1 MSSRS
6 QLAPL
11 SRILILLSVGACF
24 FFTHNTNAQ
33 RRAARRVPTVS
44 KPAKAI
50 VPRARK
56 VTHPSSLT
64 LRDGTLIGQPWT
76 GDEPIAETTAAIM
89 EREQSHAASLQNEPQ
104 QIRPP
109 KPERET
115 PERDKLPQNPNALPG
130 AQWPEIGEGVTGRKG
145 DGATNESAAPQPVTF
160 SFTAAT
166 AADSGYYPP
175 DSMGAVGPAQFL
187 LAINGR
193 IRAFDKNSGVIGA
206 LNADLDVF
214 FESVRETALTTDP
227 RVRFDRLSNRW
238 FVACI
243 NYLRAG
249 QLVLNNKVLLAV
261 SDGPTITTTTVWR
274 FYSFQHNT
282 VAPAGTSGLFADY
295 PTFAVDHNALYVGV
309 NLFYADDSFG
319 GCDLFV
325 IRKSSVVNGGTL
337 VATAFRGLSTGPNS
351 SGMFTPQGADSVET
365 NNTGYVIGTDNAALG
380 KLIVRRVSDPGGT
393 PVLSP
398 NLNLNV
404 LATAPP
410 VRVPHLG
417 NTQGTDGNLD
427 AIGDRLFA
435 AHIRNGRLWTAHNIG
450 TDHRGTSLGSRTRT
464 AARWYEIG
472 DLDNDPPRLI
482 QAGTVFADS
491 TNNTT
496 DTRHYFIPTL
506 MTSGQG
512 HMALGASSA
521 GANEYIN
528 AATAGRLATDALG
541 TTRAPLLFTAASQ
554 PYNPARDTGDA
565 AIGRRWGDYSFT
577 SLDPCDDMTM
587 WTVQQFVDG
596 LNSYGV
602 KVAKLAAPPPALPA
616 SANPPS
622 VPVGQSNVEITIT
635 GLANDGAGFY
645 DPGAN
650 FACRLN
656 AQVSGGVTVQR
667 ITYVNA
673 TTLRLTLSTVGA
685 TTGAQNVAVT
695 NPDGQS
701 VTGNGIFTVGE
712 CSYNVTPLTHN
723 VTASGAS
730 LALNV
735 TSGSGCGWTAISQ
748 SPFITVTSGAT
759 SSANGSVGF
768 TVAPNIN
775 AVSRTGA
782 LLIAGQTVS
791 VTQAAG
797 AGCTY
802 ELTPAA
808 QNFLSYGGVGTV
820 TVAAANDCAWA
831 ATASDG
837 WVNIIPGF
845 TGRGNG
851 TISFTIAAN
860 TTPQQRVATITFGN
874 RNFVITQEAA
884 PREIAIDDG
893 SFERDSGSTVA
904 GTIYRVNRLTPQTST
919 PYPVTLTSVA
929 IYFSGRGGARV
940 GADFTL
946 IAGHNADGDNV
957 IDGTV
962 FQQINLKIA
971 AVNEFSVY
979 ALPAPLTI
987 NAGDFV
993 VGFRMVT
1000 TPDVIPLG
1008 FDNNNPARR
1017 RSYRSDDGVAFTL
1030 SEGAGGTAVNYG
1042 IRARLT
1048 GGTQELIGLE
1058 ADIAPRPTGNDALT
1072 VTDWTLMG
1080 RFVAGLL
1087 TPALGNEFQRADCA
1101 PRETGGDG
1109 RLSAADFTQAGRYA
1123 AGLDEPMRAAGPLA
1137 PLFAYTVTNELA
1149 AFGSPAL
1156 KTAQGEALGKASPSM
1171 TSPERASDNHQDYAL
1186 SGLETNAPLYPG
1198 LHLGLLSNRPFRAD
1212 EKQQTLTMTYL
1223 STGHE
1228 NALSGTLRFAPDEA
1242 RLLRVT
1248 SALPN
1253 AQLILNEQALA
1264 QGRLGFVIALPSGT
1278 TLPAGTQDLFTL
1290 HFAPRTPLRL
1300 RFWTD
1305 DTVIVR
1311 EAADARARP
1320 LALGNELRLGVR

>member
-1 MSSRS
+1 MSFRFKAA
-6 QLAPL
+6 LL
-11 SRILILLSVGACF
+11 WLILILFSGSVGL

-33 RRAARRVPTVS
+33 RRAARRAPVS
-44 KPAKAI
+44 NKRI
-50 VPRARK
+50 TLPRARK
-56 VTHPSSLT
+56 QAHPAALT

-89 EREQSHAASLQNEPQ
+89 EREQLRTSSLQAEPQ
-104 QIRPP
+104 TIRPP

-115 PERDKLPQNPNALPG
+115 PERDKLPQNPEALPG
-130 AQWPEIGEGVTGRKG
+130 AQWPAEEGKTERLR
-145 DGATNESAAPQPVTF
+145 ESETAANAPQPVTF

-166 AADSGYYPP
+166 AADSGSYPP
-175 DSMGAVGPAQFL
+175 DSMGAVGPSQFL

-193 IRAFDKNSGVIGA
+193 IRVFDKNNGVTGA
-206 LNADLDVF
+206 LNADLDTF
-214 FESVRETALTTDP
+214 FASTRESALTTDP

-238 FVACI
+238 FIACI
-243 NYLRAG
+243 NYLRGG
-249 QLVLNNKVLLAV
+249 QLVLNNRVLLAV
-261 SDGPTITTTTVWR
+261 SDGPTITASTVWR

-282 VAPAGTSGLFADY
+282 VAPAGTPGLFADY
-295 PTFAVDHNALYVGV
+295 PTFAVDNHALYVGV
-309 NLFYADDSFG
+309 NLFYADDTFA

-325 IRKSSVVNGGTL
+325 IRKSAVVSGAAL

-351 SGMFTPQGADSVET
+351 AGMFTPQPADSVEA

-380 KLIVRRVSDPGGT
+380 KLVMRRVGDPGGT
-393 PVLSP
+393 PALSP
-398 NLNLNV
+398 NLSLNV
-404 LATAPP
+404 LATSPP

-417 NTQGTDGNLD
+417 NTQGADGNLD

-435 AHIRNGRLWTAHNIG
+435 AHVRNGRLWTAHNIG
-450 TDHRGTSLGSRTRT
+450 VDHRGTSLGSRTRT
-464 AARWYEIG
+464 ASRWYEIG
-472 DLDNDPPRLI
+472 DLDADAPRLI

-491 TNNTT
+491 TNNTPNNT
-496 DTRHYFIPTL
+496 LDARHYFIPTL

-512 HMALGASSA
+512 HMALGASTA
-521 GANEYIN
+521 GTNEYIN

-541 TTRAPLLFTAASQ
+541 TTRTPLLFTAAAHA
-554 PYNPARDTGDA
+554 YNPARDTGDS
-565 AIGRRWGDYSFT
+565 AIGRRWGDYSYT

-587 WTVQQFVDG
+587 WTVQQFTDG

-622 VPVGQSNVEITIT
+622 VLVGQSNVEVTIT
-635 GLANDGAGFY
+635 GLSNDGAGFY

-656 AQVSGGVTVQR
+656 AQVSGGVAVQR

-673 TTLRLTLSTVGA
+673 TTLRLTVSTVGA
-685 TTGAQNVAVT
+685 ATGAHNVAVT

-701 VTGNGIFTVGE
+701 VTGTGVFTVGE
-712 CSYNVTPLTHN
+712 CSYSVTPTTHN
-723 VTASGAS
+723 VAANGANLS
-730 LALNV
+730 LNV

-748 SPFITVTSGAT
+748 SAFVTITSGAT
-759 SSANGSVGF
+759 GNANGAVNF
-768 TVAPNIN
+768 TVAPNVN
-775 AVSRTGA
+775 AVPRTGT
-782 LLIAGQTVS
+782 LLVAGQTIAVI
-791 VTQAAG
+791 QAAG
-797 AGCTY
+797 AGCAY

-808 QNFLSYGGVGTV
+808 QNFLSYGGFSTL

-831 ATASDG
+831 ATASDS
-837 WVNIIPGF
+837 WVNVIPGF
-845 TGRGNG
+845 AGRGNG
-851 TISFTIAAN
+851 TINFAVAPN
-860 TTPQQRVATITFGN
+860 LAPQSRVATITFGT

-884 PREIAIDDG
+884 PREIVADDG

-919 PYPVTLTSVA
+919 PYPATLNSIA
-929 IYFSGRGGARV
+929 IYFSGRGGASV
-940 GADFTL
+940 GQDFTL
-946 IAGHNADGDNV
+946 MWGTNADGDNV
-957 IDGTV
+957 INGTV
-962 FQQINLKIA
+962 FQQTNLKIT

-979 ALPAPLTI
+979 TLPTPLTI

-993 VGFRMVT
+993 VGFRMNT

-1042 IRARLT
+1042 IRARLA
-1048 GGTQELIGLE
+1048 GGTPELVGLE
-1058 ADIAPRPTGNDALT
+1058 ADLAPRPTGNDALT

-1087 TPALGNEFQRADCA
+1087 TPTLGSEFQRADCA

-1123 AGLDEPMRAAGPLA
+1123 AGLDEPIRATGPLA
-1137 PLFAYTVTNELA
+1137 PLFAFAVTGDFASRVSSPRVSKGSLDNATYLAAHKLSGNNTLTVTYQA
-1149 AFGSPAL
+1149 
-1156 KTAQGEALGKASPSM
+1156 
-1171 TSPERASDNHQDYAL
+1171 
-1186 SGLETNAPLYPG
+1186 
-1198 LHLGLLSNRPFRAD
+1198 
-1212 EKQQTLTMTYL
+1212 
-1223 STGHE
+1223 TGHE
-1228 NALSGTLRFAPDEA
+1228 NALSGTLRFAPDQA

-1264 QGRLGFVIALPSGT
+1264 QGQLGFVIALPSGA

-1290 HFAPRTPLRL
+1290 HFAPRTLLRL
-1300 RFWTD
+1300 RSWAD
-1305 DTVIVR
+1305 DSVIVR
-1311 EAADARARP
+1311 EAADALARP
-1320 LALGNELRLGVR
+1320 QALGNELRLGVR

>member
-1 MSSRS
+1 MSFRFKA
-6 QLAPL
+6 APL
-11 SRILILLSVGACF
+11 WRILTLLSVSACF

-33 RRAARRVPTVS
+33 RRAQQRIGRRTPAVS
-44 KPAKAI
+44 KPAKATA
-50 VPRARK
+50 PRARK
-56 VTHPSSLT
+56 LTHPAALT
-64 LRDGTLIGQPWT
+64 LRDSTLIGQPWT
-76 GDEPIAETTAAIM
+76 GDEPITETTAAIM
-89 EREQSHAASLQNEPQ
+89 EREQQRTASLQPEDH
-104 QIRPP
+104 IRPP
-109 KPERET
+109 KPERES
-115 PERDKLPQNPNALPG
+115 PERDKLPQNPEALAG
-130 AQWPEIGEGVTGRKG
+130 AQWPAEERETARLR
-145 DGATNESAAPQPVTF
+145 ESETAASAPQPVTF

-166 AADSGYYPP
+166 AADSGSYPP
-175 DSMGAVGPAQFL
+175 DSMGAVGPSQFL

-193 IRAFDKNSGVIGA
+193 IRVFDKNSGVTGA
-206 LNADLDVF
+206 LNADLDTF
-214 FESVRETALTTDP
+214 FASTRESALTTDP

-243 NYLRAG
+243 NYLRGG
-249 QLVLNNKVLLAV
+249 QLVLNNRVLLAV
-261 SDGPTITTTTVWR
+261 SDGPTITATTVWR

-282 VAPAGTSGLFADY
+282 VAPAGTPGLFADY
-295 PTFAVDHNALYVGV
+295 PTFAVDNNALYVGV
-309 NLFYADDSFG
+309 NLFYADDTFA

-325 IRKSSVVNGGTL
+325 LRKSALVSGSAL
-337 VATAFRGLSTGPNS
+337 VATAFRGLSAGPNS
-351 SGMFTPQGADSVET
+351 AGMFTPQGADSVEA
-365 NNTGYVIGTDNAALG
+365 NNTGYIIGTDNASLG
-380 KLIVRRVSDPGGT
+380 KLVVRRVNDPGGAPT
-393 PVLSP
+393 LSP
-398 NLNLNV
+398 NMNLNV

-417 NTQGTDGNLD
+417 NTQGADGNLD

-450 TDHRGTSLGSRTRT
+450 VDHRGTALGSRTRT

-472 DLDNDPPRLI
+472 ELDADAPRLI

-496 DTRHYFIPTL
+496 DARHYFIPTL

-512 HMALGASSA
+512 HMALGASAA

-528 AATAGRLATDALG
+528 ASTAGRLATDALG
-541 TTRAPLLFTAASQ
+541 VTRAPLLFTSAAHA
-554 PYNPARDTGDA
+554 YNPARDTGDS
-565 AIGRRWGDYSFT
+565 AIGRRWGDYSYT

-587 WTVQQFVDG
+587 WTVQQFTDG

-622 VPVGQSNVEITIT
+622 VAAGQSNVEVTIT

-656 AQVSGGVTVQR
+656 AQISGGVTVQR

-673 TTLRLTLSTVGA
+673 TTLRLTVSTMGA
-685 TTGAQNVAVT
+685 ATGAQNIAVT

-701 VTGNGIFTVGE
+701 VTGNGVFTVGE
-712 CSYNVTPLTHN
+712 CSYNVVPLTHN
-723 VTASGAS
+723 VAASGAN

-735 TSGSGCGWTAISQ
+735 ASACGWTAISQ
-748 SPFITVTSGAT
+748 SPFITINSSSNGAV
-759 SSANGSVGF
+759 NF

-775 AVSRTGA
+775 AAPRVGT
-782 LLIAGQTVS
+782 LLVAGQTIT

-802 ELTPAA
+802 ELTPAT
-808 QNFLSYGGVGTV
+808 QNFLSYGGTGAIN
-820 TVAAANDCAWA
+820 VAAANDCAWA
-831 ATASDG
+831 ATASDT
-837 WVNIIPGF
+837 WVSVIPGF

-851 TISFTIAAN
+851 AINFAVATN
-860 TTPQQRVATITFGN
+860 TTPQARVATITFGN

-884 PREIAIDDG
+884 PREIAVDDG

-919 PYPVTLTSVA
+919 PYPATLNAIA

-946 IAGHNADGDNV
+946 MWGHNADGDNV

-962 FQQINLKIA
+962 FQQTNLKIT

-979 ALPAPLTI
+979 TLPAPLTI

-993 VGFRMVT
+993 TGFSMVT

-1017 RSYRSDDGVAFTL
+1017 RSYRSDDGVTFTL

-1042 IRARLT
+1042 IRARLA

-1087 TPALGNEFQRADCA
+1087 TPTLGSEFQRADCA

-1123 AGLDEPMRAAGPLA
+1123 AGLDEPARAAGPLA
-1137 PLFAYTVTNELA
+1137 PLFAFGLPNALNGKSVRPLA
-1149 AFGSPAL
+1149 NS
-1156 KTAQGEALGKASPSM
+1156 KS
-1171 TSPERASDNHQDYAL
+1171 
-1186 SGLETNAPLYPG
+1186 
-1198 LHLGLLSNRPFRAD
+1198 
-1212 EKQQTLTMTYL
+1212 QTLTITFQA
-1223 STGHE
+1223 TGRE
-1228 NALSGTLRFAPDEA
+1228 NALSATLAFNPSQWRYVSAEA
-1242 RLLRVT
+1242 TVE
-1248 SALPN
+1248 N
-1253 AQLILNEQALA
+1253 AQLVLNESAVA
-1264 QGRLGFVIALPSGT
+1264 QGKLGVIVALPSGMT
-1278 TLPAGTQDLFTL
+1278 FTKGERAWLTVKLIRRASNAL
-1290 HFAPRTPLRL
+1290 HPSF
-1300 RFWTD
+1300 D
-1305 DTVIVR
+1305 DSFFVR
-1311 EAADARARP
+1311 EAVDINARP
-1320 LALGNELRLGVR
+1320 IALGDQLRLGAR

>member
-6 QLAPL
+6 RLAPL
-11 SRILILLSVGACF
+11 WRILITLGGIACF

-33 RRAARRVPTVS
+33 RRAARRTPAVS
-44 KPAKAI
+44 KPAKATA
-50 VPRARK
+50 PRARK
-56 VTHPSSLT
+56 LAHPAALT

-89 EREQSHAASLQNEPQ
+89 EREQLRTASLQNEPQ
-104 QIRPP
+104 TIRPP

-115 PERDKLPQNPNALPG
+115 PERDKLPQNPEALPG
-130 AQWPEIGEGVTGRKG
+130 AQWPAAEDEKTERLREGET
-145 DGATNESAAPQPVTF
+145 AASAPQPVTF

-166 AADSGYYPP
+166 AADSGSYPP
-175 DSMGAVGPAQFL
+175 DSMGAVGPSQFL

-193 IRAFDKNSGVIGA
+193 IRVFDKNNGVTGA

-214 FESVRETALTTDP
+214 FGSTRESALTTDP

-243 NYLRAG
+243 NYLRGG
-249 QLVLNNKVLLAV
+249 QLVLNNRVLLAV
-261 SDGPTITTTTVWR
+261 SDGPTISATTVWR

-282 VAPAGTSGLFADY
+282 VAPAGTPGLFADY
-295 PTFAVDHNALYVGV
+295 PTFAVDNHALYVGV
-309 NLFYADDSFG
+309 NLFYSDDTFAS
-319 GCDLFV
+319 CDLFV
-325 IRKSSVVNGGTL
+325 IRKSAVVSGAAL
-337 VATAFRGLSTGPNS
+337 VATAFRGLSAGPNS
-351 SGMFTPQGADSVET
+351 AGMFTPQAADSVEA
-365 NNTGYVIGTDNAALG
+365 NSTGYVIGTDNAALG
-380 KLIVRRVSDPGGT
+380 KLVLRRVSDPGGT
-393 PVLSP
+393 PTLSP

-404 LATAPP
+404 LATSPP

-417 NTQGTDGNLD
+417 NTQGADGNLD

-435 AHIRNGRLWTAHNIG
+435 AHIRNGKLWTAHNIG
-450 TDHRGTSLGSRTRT
+450 VDHRGTSLGSRTRT
-464 AARWYEIG
+464 AARWYEIS
-472 DLDNDPPRLI
+472 DLDAEAPRLV

-491 TNNTT
+491 ANNTT
-496 DTRHYFIPTL
+496 DARHYFIPTL

-512 HMALGASSA
+512 HMALGASTA
-521 GANEYIN
+521 GTNEYIN
-528 AATAGRLATDALG
+528 AATAGRLASDALG
-541 TTRAPLLFTAASQ
+541 ITRVPLLFTAAAHA
-554 PYNPARDTGDA
+554 YNPARDTGDS
-565 AIGRRWGDYSFT
+565 AIGRRWGDYSYT

-602 KVAKLAAPPPALPA
+602 KVAKLAAPPPATPA

-622 VPVGQSNVEITIT
+622 VPAGQSNVEVTIT
-635 GLANDGAGFY
+635 GLPNDGAGFF
-645 DPGAN
+645 DPGAG

-656 AQVSGGVTVQR
+656 AQVSGGVAVQR

-673 TTLRLTLSTVGA
+673 TTLRLTVSTVGA
-685 TTGAQNVAVT
+685 ATGAHNVAVI

-701 VTGNGIFTVGE
+701 VTGNSVFTVGE

-723 VTASGAS
+723 APASGAS
-730 LALNV
+730 LSLNV
-735 TSGSGCGWTAISQ
+735 TSGCSWTAISQ
-748 SPFITVTSGAT
+748 SPFITIN
-759 SSANGSVGF
+759 SSSNGTVNF

-775 AVSRTGA
+775 AVPRTGT
-782 LLIAGQTVS
+782 LFVAGQTVA
-791 VTQAAG
+791 VTQSAG
-797 AGCTY
+797 AGCAY

-808 QNFLSYGGVGTV
+808 QNFLSYGGIGAVI
-820 TVAAANDCAWA
+820 VAAANDCAWA
-831 ATASDG
+831 ATASDT
-837 WVNIIPGF
+837 WVSVLPGF

-851 TISFTIAAN
+851 TINFAVAAN
-860 TTPQQRVATITFGN
+860 TSPQSRVATITFGT

-884 PREIAIDDG
+884 PREIAVDDG

-904 GTIYRVNRLTPQTST
+904 GVIYRVNRLTPVS
-919 PYPVTLTSVA
+919 YPATLTAIA

-962 FQQINLKIA
+962 FQPTNLKIV
-971 AVNEFSVY
+971 AVNEFSLY
-979 ALPAPLTI
+979 TLPTPLTI

-993 VGFRMVT
+993 VGFRMLT
-1000 TPDVIPLG
+1000 TPEIIPLG

-1017 RSYRSDDGVAFTL
+1017 RSYRSDEGVTFVL

-1042 IRARLT
+1042 IRARLA
-1048 GGTQELIGLE
+1048 GGAQELIGLE

-1087 TPALGNEFQRADCA
+1087 TPALGSEFQRADCA
-1101 PRETGGDG
+1101 PREIGGDG
-1109 RLSAADFTQAGRYA
+1109 RLTAADFTQAGRYA
-1123 AGLDEPMRAAGPLA
+1123 AGLDEPIRATGPLA
-1137 PLFAYTVTNELA
+1137 PLFAFAVTGDFASRVSSPRVSKGGFDDATYLAAHKLSGNNTLTVTYQA
-1149 AFGSPAL
+1149 
-1156 KTAQGEALGKASPSM
+1156 
-1171 TSPERASDNHQDYAL
+1171 
-1186 SGLETNAPLYPG
+1186 
-1198 LHLGLLSNRPFRAD
+1198 
-1212 EKQQTLTMTYL
+1212 
-1223 STGHE
+1223 TGYE
-1228 NALSGTLRFAPDEA
+1228 NALSGTLRLAPHQA

-1264 QGRLGFVIALPSGT
+1264 QGKLGFVIALPSGT
-1278 TLPAGTQDLFTL
+1278 TLPTGVQDLFIL
-1290 HFAPRTPLRL
+1290 HFAPRSPLRL
-1300 RFWTD
+1300 RAWTD
-1305 DTVIVR
+1305 DTIIVR
-1311 EAADARARP
+1311 EATDALARP